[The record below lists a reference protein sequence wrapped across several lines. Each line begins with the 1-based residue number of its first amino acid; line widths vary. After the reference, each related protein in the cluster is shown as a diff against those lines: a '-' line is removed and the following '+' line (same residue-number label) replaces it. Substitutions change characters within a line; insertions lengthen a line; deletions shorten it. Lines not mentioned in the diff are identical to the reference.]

1 MRVPRKDFWVEFL
14 LVPGRKVGVALFCHE
29 ARGALLC
36 IEALEKKAGGVA
48 EWQSFA
54 LFVLVVCFVV
64 GKVNGNAVQESA
76 KYPSLAG

>member
-1 MRVPRKDFWVEFL
+1 
-14 LVPGRKVGVALFCHE
+14 
-29 ARGALLC
+29 LLC